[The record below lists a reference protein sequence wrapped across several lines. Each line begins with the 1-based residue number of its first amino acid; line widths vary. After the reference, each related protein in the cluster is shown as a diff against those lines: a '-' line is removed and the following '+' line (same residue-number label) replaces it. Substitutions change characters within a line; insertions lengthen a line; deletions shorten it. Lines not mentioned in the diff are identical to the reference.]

1 MNTNLAQSVRS
12 WPLIILLLCAWQP
25 GAQADPVPVRY
36 TRGTIHGLLELRS
49 EDGQVVAS
57 GDMVQVAHGS
67 QVTAQ
72 VTFHFKDGSIDDE
85 TTVFS
90 QRRNFQ
96 LITDHHIQKGPSFPQ
111 PIDLFIDC
119 PSGKVTVHSTNKDG
133 KEEVKTSQLHL
144 PPDLAN
150 GLVSAII
157 ENLRPG
163 APETKVSML
172 AATPSPR
179 LVTLSISSRGDEPFS
194 VAGAPRKAIHY
205 EIKIELGGV
214 AGVVAPMIGKQPPNI
229 EIWTVGGQAPTFV
242 REQGQL
248 YPESPIFTIE
258 LAGPTWPDSP
268 HAGN

>member
-1 MNTNLAQSVRS
+1 MKTIPAHRLQ
-12 WPLIILLLCAWQP
+12 LLSLVIFIFCTWHPA
-25 GAQADPVPVRY
+25 AQADPVPVRY
-36 TRGTIHGLLELRS
+36 TRGTIHGLLELRA
-49 EDGQVVAS
+49 EDGHIVAS
-57 GDMVQVAHGS
+57 GDLVQVAHGS
-67 QVTAQ
+67 QVTEQ
-72 VTFHFKDGSIDDE
+72 LTFHFKDGSLDDE

-119 PSGKVTVHSTNKDG
+119 RTGKVTVHSTGKDG
-133 KEEVKTSQLHL
+133 KDDVKTSQLHL

-150 GLVSAII
+150 GLVSAIV

-172 AATPSPR
+172 AATPSLR
-179 LVTLSISSRGDEPFS
+179 LVTLSISSRGEESFS
-194 VAGAPRKAIHY
+194 VAGAPRKANHS

-229 EIWTVGGQAPTFV
+229 QLWIMGGQAPTFI

-248 YPESPIFTIE
+248 YPDSPMFTIE
-258 LAGPTWPDSP
+258 QAGPTWPDSP
-268 HAGN
+268 NSGN

>member
-1 MNTNLAQSVRS
+1 MKSYLANRLPLCSLIV
-12 WPLIILLLCAWQP
+12 LIICGWQLN
-25 GAQADPVPVRY
+25 AKADPVPVRY

-49 EDGQVVAS
+49 EDGHVVAS
-57 GDMVQVAHGS
+57 GDLVQVVRGS

-72 VTFHFKDGSIDDE
+72 LTFHFKDGSIDDE
-85 TTVFS
+85 ITVFS
-90 QRRNFQ
+90 QRGAFK

-119 PSGKVTVHSTNKDG
+119 RTGKVTIGSTGKDG
-133 KEEVKTSQLHL
+133 KEQVKTTQLHL

-163 APETKVSML
+163 APETKIPML

-179 LVTLSISSRGDEPFS
+179 LITLSIASRGEDAFS
-194 VAGAPRKAIHY
+194 VAGAPRKANHF
-205 EIKIELGGV
+205 EIKIVLGGI

-229 EIWTVGGQAPTFV
+229 QLWTVGGQAPMFI

-248 YPESPIFTIE
+248 YQDSPMFTIE
-258 LAGPTWPDSP
+258 LTGPTWPDAPAS
-268 HAGN
+268 GK

>member
-1 MNTNLAQSVRS
+1 MKTNLAQRLRS
-12 WPLIILLLCAWQP
+12 WSMITLLICLWHP
-25 GAQADPVPVRY
+25 GAQADPVAVRY
-36 TRGTIHGLLELRS
+36 TRGTIHGLLELQT
-49 EDGQVVAS
+49 EDGHVVAS
-57 GDMVQVAHGS
+57 GDLVQVVHGS

-72 VTFHFKDGSIDDE
+72 LTFHFKDGSIDDE

-119 PSGKVTVHSTNKDG
+119 RSGKVTVHSTNKDG

-150 GLVSAII
+150 GLVSAIV

-172 AATPSPR
+172 AATPSLR
-179 LVTLSISSRGDEPFS
+179 LVTLSISSRGEESFS
-194 VAGAPRKAIHY
+194 VAGAPRKANHS

-229 EIWTVGGQAPTFV
+229 QIWVIGGQAPTFV

-248 YPESPIFTIE
+248 YEDSPMFTIE

-268 HAGN
+268 SSGK

>member
-1 MNTNLAQSVRS
+1 MKSYLAHRLHLL
-12 WPLIILLLCAWQP
+12 PLAILMICAWQSS
-25 GAQADPVPVRY
+25 AQADPIPVRY

-49 EDGQVVAS
+49 DDGHVVAS
-57 GDMVQVAHGS
+57 GDLVQVVRGS

-72 VTFHFKDGSIDDE
+72 LTFHFKDGSIDDE

-119 PSGKVTVHSTNKDG
+119 RSGKVTIGSTGKDG
-133 KEEVKTSQLHL
+133 KDQVKTTQLHL

-163 APETKVSML
+163 TAETKVPML
-172 AATPSPR
+172 VATPSPR
-179 LVTLSISSRGDEPFS
+179 LVTLSIASHGEDAFS
-194 VAGAPRKAIHY
+194 VAGAPRKANHF
-205 EIKIELGGV
+205 EIKIVLGGI

-229 EIWTVGGQAPTFV
+229 QVWTVAGQAPMFI

-248 YPESPIFTIE
+248 YQDSPMFTIE
-258 LAGPTWPDSP
+258 LTGPTWPDPPAS
-268 HAGN
+268 GK

>member
-1 MNTNLAQSVRS
+1 MKTNLTQRLRS
-12 WPLIILLLCAWQP
+12 WIMITLFICASQP
-25 GAQADPVPVRY
+25 GAQSARVPVRFVM
-36 TRGTIHGLLELRS
+36 GTIHGFLELRS
-49 EDGQVVAS
+49 DDGRVIAS
-57 GDMVQVAHGS
+57 GDLVQVAHGS
-67 QVTAQ
+67 QITARL
-72 VTFHFKDGSIDDE
+72 TFHFKDGSLDDE

-96 LITDHHIQKGPSFPQ
+96 LITDHHIQKGPSFPK

-119 PSGKVTVHSTNKDG
+119 RSGKVTVRSTEKDG

-150 GLVSAII
+150 GLVSAIV

-163 APETKVSML
+163 ATETKVSML
-172 AATPSPR
+172 AATPSLR
-179 LVTLSISSRGDEPFS
+179 LVTLSISSRGEESFS
-194 VAGAPRKAIHY
+194 VAGAPRKANHY

-229 EIWTVGGQAPTFV
+229 QLWIIGGQAPTFI

-248 YPESPIFTIE
+248 YPDSPIFTIE
-258 LAGPTWPDSP
+258 LVSPTWPDSP
-268 HAGN
+268 ASGN